1 MTSGAEPVPAN
12 HDEPGHGGTDAA
24 ADTPVV
30 VRRDPRRARNVR
42 TGLLLATVAVFF
54 FVLILLKFGWYGR

>member
-1 MTSGAEPVPAN
+1 MTSGTQPMVAN
-12 HDEPGHGGTDAA
+12 HDEAGHDGTGAA
-24 ADTPVV
+24 ARGPV

-42 TGLLLATVAVFF
+42 AGLLLAAVAVFF